1 MPDFG
6 LEGASSTLAEIMSI
20 DNKYVQVVFC
30 TNVPNPDT
38 TNKGSGGRV
47 LQPAGYNAMYAC
59 WPPAE
64 QEATV
69 RWAVLSIRGC
79 FFIGPCDL

>member
-20 DNKYVQVVFC
+20 DNKYAQVVFC

-38 TNKGSGGRV
+38 TK
-47 LQPAGYNAMYAC
+47 
-59 WPPAE
+59 
-64 QEATV
+64 
-69 RWAVLSIRGC
+69 
-79 FFIGPCDL
+79 